1 MAYKKYK
8 YPLFFRLLLLLLCT
22 VLLVVCY
29 QLNNIYYWVGASFIT
44 LVIFISLYNF
54 VNKRFTEVDDFLESI
69 KYRDFSRL
77 FNEKAGKKD
86 IQELHKSFN
95 VVIKTIKAMNNEK
108 EVQHIYLKRILEM
121 VDTGIIAYN
130 TLSGKV
136 LLVNDAFKDIVDVPA
151 FKNVRFLE
159 KRKTDLFNA
168 IFLQN
173 HPETTSLSVF
183 IGKEKATIL
192 VSDSVFKIEDDTYK
206 IIALQNI
213 DETID
218 HTESEA
224 WKKLLSVM
232 THEIMNS
239 IAPISSLAETL
250 QSHVR
255 DNLENPEENPLDV
268 EDLDV
273 GIESIKKRSEGLMMF
288 AKTYR
293 SLHKITQLNLS
304 TVAISELFENIE
316 NLMLPSL
323 KSKKVVLYFELF
335 DSSLKVDIDR
345 YLIEQVLI
353 NLILNAIDAT
363 ENSETPEVKVSASK
377 NLKGQIVLQVAD
389 NGSGIPEEILDKIFV
404 PFFTTK
410 KNGSGVGLSL
420 GKQIMLLHKG
430 KIQVK
435 SSEGKGALI
444 SLVFQN

>member
-1 MAYKKYK
+1 M
-8 YPLFFRLLLLLLCT
+8 
-22 VLLVVCY
+22 
-29 QLNNIYYWVGASFIT
+29 
-44 LVIFISLYNF
+44 
-54 VNKRFTEVDDFLESI
+54 
-69 KYRDFSRL
+69 
-77 FNEKAGKKD
+77 
-86 IQELHKSFN
+86 
-95 VVIKTIKAMNNEK
+95 
-108 EVQHIYLKRILEM
+108 
-121 VDTGIIAYN
+121 
-130 TLSGKV
+130 
-136 LLVNDAFKDIVDVPA
+136 
-151 FKNVRFLE
+151 
-159 KRKTDLFNA
+159 
-168 IFLQN
+168 
-173 HPETTSLSVF
+173 
-183 IGKEKATIL
+183 
-192 VSDSVFKIEDDTYK
+192 
-206 IIALQNI
+206 
-213 DETID
+213 
-218 HTESEA
+218 
-224 WKKLLSVM
+224 
-232 THEIMNS
+232 
-239 IAPISSLAETL
+239 
-250 QSHVR
+250 R

-323 KSKKVVLYFELF
+323 KSKKVVLHFELF